1 MDIHRRALLLGGAA
15 SVAGLIARAGA
26 ADKPGV
32 TVFKSPT
39 CGCCI
44 KWVELVRAGGFP
56 VTARDHDDLTPIK
69 QAHGVPTELQSC
81 HTALVEGYVVEG
93 HVPVDLID
101 RLLRERPG
109 IAGLAVPG
117 MPIGSPGME
126 VPGRPA
132 ERYQVMSFD
141 RTGRT
146 SVYASR

>member
-1 MDIHRRALLLGGAA
+1 MDIHRRALLLGGVA
-15 SVAGLIARAGA
+15 SIAGLIAKASAAG
-26 ADKPGV
+26 KPAV

-56 VTARDHDDLTPIK
+56 VTVKDHDDLTPIK
-69 QAHGVPTELQSC
+69 QANGVPVELQSC

-101 RLLRERPG
+101 RLLRERPA
-109 IAGLAVPG
+109 IAGIAVPG

-126 VPGRPA
+126 VPGHAA
-132 ERYQVMSFD
+132 ERYQVMAFD
-141 RTGRT
+141 RAGRT